1 VIAPAAPVPGPLG
14 NQWLAGQPANANKAR
29 GHVLGEG
36 DGAMNADAGQP
47 RILVVDDDNELR
59 ELITGFLSGHGL
71 IAKGVADAVQMDAA
85 LSGAPFDLIV
95 LDLMMPGEDGLSILR
110 RLRGGR
116 RPPIIMLSA
125 MGSDSD
131 RIIGLEV
138 GADDYL
144 AKPCNPRELL
154 ARIRAVLRRRQDAQ
168 GQPVRKFGDWT
179 LDLVERTVSGPDIET
194 AGLTDTEFRLLTAFV
209 DRPQQVLTRDQLI
222 DFAKGSDAM
231 MFDRAIDVTLSR
243 LRKKLGPRAPIRT
256 VRGEGYMFTLVP
268 E

>member
-1 VIAPAAPVPGPLG
+1 MSAETGTPS
-14 NQWLAGQPANANKAR
+14 
-29 GHVLGEG
+29 
-36 DGAMNADAGQP
+36 
-47 RILVVDDDNELR
+47 ILVVDDDRELR
-59 ELITGFLSGHGL
+59 TLVIDFLNNHGL
-71 IAKGVADAVQMDAA
+71 RAFGAGNAVEMDAA
-85 LSGAPFDLIV
+85 LTDNAVDLIV
-95 LDLMMPGEDGLSILR
+95 LDLMMPGEDGLSVLR
-110 RLRGGR
+110 RMRGGR

-168 GQPVRKFGDWT
+168 GMPVRKFGDWT
-179 LDLVERTVSGPDIET
+179 LDLVERTVSAPDTEM
-194 AGLTDTEFRLLTAFV
+194 ASLTDTEFRLLTAFI
-209 DRPQQVLTRDQLI
+209 DRPQMVLTRDQLI
-222 DFAKGSDAM
+222 DFAKGSDTM

-243 LRKKLGPRAPIRT
+243 LRKKLGARAPIRT

-268 E
+268 ET

>member
-1 VIAPAAPVPGPLG
+1 MSAETGTPS
-14 NQWLAGQPANANKAR
+14 
-29 GHVLGEG
+29 
-36 DGAMNADAGQP
+36 
-47 RILVVDDDNELR
+47 ILVVDDDRELR
-59 ELITGFLSGHGL
+59 TLITQFLSNHGL
-71 IAKGVADAVQMDAA
+71 LALGAGNAAEMDAA
-85 LSGAPFDLIV
+85 LNEHEVDLIV
-95 LDLMMPGEDGLSILR
+95 LDLMMPGEDGLSVLR
-110 RLRGGR
+110 RMRGGR

-125 MGSDSD
+125 MGSDAD

-154 ARIRAVLRRRQDAQ
+154 ARIRAVLRRKQEAQ
-168 GQPVRKFGDWT
+168 ALGTPVRKFGEWT
-179 LDLVERTVSGPDIET
+179 LDLVERTVSAPDIET
-194 AGLTDTEFRLLTAFV
+194 AILTDTEFRLLTAFI
-209 DRPQQVLTRDQLI
+209 DRPQMVLTRDQLI

-268 E
+268 EA

>member
-1 VIAPAAPVPGPLG
+1 MSAENGTPT
-14 NQWLAGQPANANKAR
+14 
-29 GHVLGEG
+29 
-36 DGAMNADAGQP
+36 
-47 RILVVDDDNELR
+47 ILVVDDDRELR
-59 ELITGFLSGHGL
+59 TLITEFLSSHGL
-71 IAKGVADAVQMDAA
+71 RALGAADAAEMDAA
-85 LSGAPFDLIV
+85 LAEEHVDLIV
-95 LDLMMPGEDGLSILR
+95 LDLMMPGEDGLSVLR
-110 RLRGGR
+110 RMRGNR

-125 MGSDSD
+125 MGSDAD

-154 ARIRAVLRRRQDAQ
+154 ARIRAVLRRRTDPQ
-168 GQPVRKFGDWT
+168 GQPVRRFGEWT
-179 LDLVERTVSGPDIET
+179 LDLVERTVSAPDIEMT
-194 AGLTDTEFRLLTAFV
+194 VLTDTEFRLLTAFI
-209 DRPQQVLTRDQLI
+209 DRPQAVLTRDQLI
-222 DFAKGSDAM
+222 DFAKGSDTM